1 MIVRRMKGSGG
12 SRTPAGSPKVR
23 RWILFGATLLVVA
36 TALST
41 SAAYAASPPN
51 WAMSGQGIT
60 NWRYQPDEHKL
71 TAGNVK
77 SQLSQEWVAT
87 LAGDISATPAVVD
100 GVVYVPDWGGKFT
113 ALNAD
118 TGALIWQD
126 DVATLTGVAGAVSR
140 TSPAVSGNSVVFGTQ
155 KGARLV
161 SVNKN
166 TGALNWSTA
175 LETHPLAI
183 ETVSPTIYN
192 GVVYTGFA
200 SVEENGV
207 DCEASLN
214 ACYFRGSAVA
224 VDLATGGLIW
234 RTYTI
239 TAAQSAAGYSGA
251 AVWGSSPAID
261 VARQSVYI
269 TTGNNY
275 GTPPSVRACAT
286 AAGTDLVALAAC
298 E

>member
-1 MIVRRMKGSGG
+1 MIAISDHMARFTRRVGLW
-12 SRTPAGSPKVR
+12 P
-23 RWILFGATLLVVA
+23 
-36 TALST
+36 
-41 SAAYAASPPN
+41 
-51 WAMSGQGIT
+51 
-60 NWRYQPDEHKL
+60 
-71 TAGNVK
+71 
-77 SQLSQEWVAT
+77 
-87 LAGDISATPAVVD
+87 
-100 GVVYVPDWGGKFT
+100 
-113 ALNAD
+113 
-118 TGALIWQD
+118 
-126 DVATLTGVAGAVSR
+126 
-140 TSPAVSGNSVVFGTQ
+140 GT
-155 KGARLV
+155 
-161 SVNKN
+161 
-166 TGALNWSTA
+166 
-175 LETHPLAI
+175 PLA
-183 ETVSPTIYN
+183 TIYN

-298 E
+298 EPQGNGNYVDGRRCGGHH